1 MYVLYEYT
9 EQLDVHTELYT
20 VYCIYYIVSIHV
32 AFLEACQRYGFVYLG
47 VEDQSALLA
56 INGDIKR
63 FRVLHVLDFD
73 STRKCMSVILQDYNC
88 SHS

>member
-1 MYVLYEYT
+1 MVIVL
-9 EQLDVHTELYT
+9 
-20 VYCIYYIVSIHV
+20 V
-32 AFLEACQRYGFVYLG
+32 AFLEACQRYGFAYLG
-47 VEDQSALLA
+47 AEDQSSLLA

-88 SHS
+88 SLC